1 MKKDCEARL
10 RALVASDETIA
21 AVGTAQELR
30 TLGADIGS
38 GAGWTFLVVTPSR
51 VLFAPWASPQ
61 QSHEEIRFDAVTR
74 WADGLQYNAY
84 ALALTHP
91 PMTRREQVPA
101 HKVLWVEWGNTEA
114 DVTRTQTIF
123 RFSRPSTDGAAAM
136 RSLLEE
142 RGVPHDMLSFQERSR
157 EDRTRGSHARLY
169 SS

>member
-30 TLGADIGS
+30 TLGVDIGS
-38 GAGWTFLVVTPSR
+38 GAGWTFLVITPSR

-61 QSHEEIRFDAVTR
+61 QPHEQIRFDEVTS
-74 WADGLQYNAY
+74 WADGMQYNAY
-84 ALALTHP
+84 AVALTHP
-91 PMTRREQVPA
+91 PMTRIEQVPA
-101 HKVLWVEWGNTEA
+101 HKVLWVEWGNAEA

-123 RFSRPSTDGAAAM
+123 RFSRPTTEVATVM
-136 RSLLEE
+136 KSLLEE
-142 RGVPHDMLSFQERSR
+142 RGVHHDLLSFEERSR
-157 EDRTRGSHARLY
+157 EERTRGSHARLY